1 MGSNWHVKREQP
13 TIAELTTRV
22 AEALKEHGEYSREYR
37 NTEFGLRIET
47 RKLDAAKA
55 EDARRKALDALTP
68 KEIVDRI
75 MER

>member
-22 AEALKEHGEYSREYR
+22 A
-37 NTEFGLRIET
+37 
-47 RKLDAAKA
+47 KLDAAKA
-55 EDARRKALDALTP
+55 EDARRKALDGLSA